1 MIDLPLKDLVKDSFL
16 YPWVQGGLERVRNGR
31 EMRAWLRAGGSGPP
45 PHLLKQGILR
55 SFAREHNLRTLV
67 ETGTYLGGMVHALR
81 DDFDRVVSIEVDDAL
96 CARARHRFA
105 RDPKVTIA
113 HGDSMVVL
121 PEVLASIQ
129 SPTLFWLDGHF
140 SGGATS
146 KGALDTPV
154 EREVEL
160 VLAHPVKGHVVLIDD
175 ARCFV
180 GANDY
185 PTLDALRARVA
196 ELAPGLR
203 FEVAHDIIR
212 IYAPLAP

>member
-1 MIDLPLKDLVKDSFL
+1 MIDLPLKDLVKNSFL
-16 YPWVQGGLERVRNGR
+16 YPWVQGGLERVRNDR
-31 EMRAWLRAGGSGPP
+31 EMRAWLAAGGSGPP
-45 PHLLKQGILR
+45 PHVLKQGILR
-55 SFAREHNLRTLV
+55 TYAQRHRLRTLI

-81 DDFDRVVSIEVDDAL
+81 DDFDRVISIEVDDTL
-96 CARARHRFA
+96 WARARHRFSGDA
-105 RDPKVTIA
+105 KVTIA

-121 PEVLASIQ
+121 PSLLDTLT

-160 VLAHPVKGHVVLIDD
+160 VLAHPVRGHVVLIDD

-185 PTLDALRARVA
+185 PTLEALQAKVA
-196 ELAPGLR
+196 AQRPELC
-203 FEVAHDIIR
+203 FEVGHDIIR
-212 IYAPLAP
+212 IYDPASL